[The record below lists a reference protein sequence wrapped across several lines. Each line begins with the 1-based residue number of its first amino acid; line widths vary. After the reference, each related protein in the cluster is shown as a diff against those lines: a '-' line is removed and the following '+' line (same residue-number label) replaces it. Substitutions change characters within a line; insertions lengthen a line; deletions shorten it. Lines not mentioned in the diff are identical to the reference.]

1 MSAYITPGRSK
12 VYWVETVSDPSDPTP
27 TEINAGTDLS
37 AKLRGVPSVPRT
49 GNLADISN
57 LSSTFEARQRGTVGG
72 DVVSFELL
80 RDTLTETAYASMA
93 EGDEGYLVILRKGI
107 AGTQVAVGD
116 IADVFPAT
124 VNTKGDGSPG
134 RNDPDFAVF
143 ELAITANPSRDITIT
158 T

>member
-12 VYWVETVSDPSDPTP
+12 VYWVVTVSDPTDPTP
-27 TEINAGTDLS
+27 SEINAGTDLTN
-37 AKLRGVPSVPRT
+37 KLRGIPAVPRT

-72 DVVSFELL
+72 DVATFELL
-80 RDTLTETAYASMA
+80 RDTLTETAYDIMD
-93 EGDEGYLVILRKGI
+93 EGDEGYLIILRKGI

-116 IADVFPAT
+116 KCDVFPAT
-124 VNTKGDGSPG
+124 VNAVSDGSPG

-143 ELAITANPSRDITIT
+143 EIAITANPSRDISIT